1 MPVASR
7 SLSRLSATVALCAI
21 ALAAC
26 VPKPTIPAAP
36 AAPVA
41 EGPETAPGNPITENK
56 PTFLT
61 LPNMSTEHTPV
72 RIGIVL
78 PFSSGTPAVKALA
91 QAMLKSAEMAVYE
104 SGNRDIVLM
113 MADEGATPSDAA
125 NAADRLLRQGAE
137 VIVGPLYGP
146 SAKAIAPQARDR
158 GVPVIGFSTDKN
170 VAGDGV
176 YLIGFL
182 PDGDAARIA
191 TYALGQGKHKF
202 AALVPA
208 TAFGDVTL
216 HAFRATVTGGK
227 DKDDKSGP
235 GEMGQIE
242 HFEGTIDGVAGPA
255 AKLAR
260 ADADAVFIPQG
271 GPVLRAATP
280 ALAAG
285 GFDPSKLKI
294 LGTGQY
300 NDPANIAEPTLSGAW
315 FAGPD
320 PKGETAFNAK
330 FRDQFGATPPP
341 LAVLAY
347 DAVSLIAELAK
358 GEPYKRFTR
367 TALMDPNGFAGAEG
381 IFRFGPDGT
390 AERGLAI
397 ISIAPDGFHVVDPA
411 PTTFVKPGS

>member
-7 SLSRLSATVALCAI
+7 STLRLSATVALCAI

-26 VPKPTIPAAP
+26 VPKPTVPTAP
-36 AAPVA
+36 PAPVV
-41 EGPETAPGNPITENK
+41 EGPQTAPGNPLTENA

-61 LPNMSTEHTPV
+61 LPNLSADRTPV
-72 RIGIVL
+72 RVGIVL
-78 PFSSGTPAVKALA
+78 PFTSGTPAVKALA

-113 MADEGATPSDAA
+113 MADEGATPGDAA

-137 VIVGPLYGP
+137 IIVGPLYGP
-146 SAKAIAPQARDR
+146 SARAIAPQARDR

-182 PDGDAARIA
+182 PEGDATRVAG
-191 TYALGQGKHKF
+191 YALGQGKHKF
-202 AALVPA
+202 AALVPS

-216 HAFRATVTGGK
+216 HAFRDAVTDNK
-227 DKDDKSGP
+227 
-235 GEMGQIE
+235 GEMGQVE

-255 AKLAR
+255 GRIAHT
-260 ADADAVFIPQG
+260 DADAIFLPQG

-280 ALAAG
+280 ALAGG
-285 GFDPSKLKI
+285 GFDPSKVKI

-300 NDPANIAEPTLSGAW
+300 NDPANTSEPTLSGAW

-320 PKGETAFNAK
+320 PKGEVAFNAK
-330 FRDQFGATPPP
+330 YREAFGATPPP

-347 DAVSLIAELAK
+347 DAVSLVAELAK

-367 TALMDPNGFAGAEG
+367 AALADPNGFAGAEG
-381 IFRFGPDGT
+381 IFRFNADGT

>member
-7 SLSRLSATVALCAI
+7 SRTRLCATVALCAI

-26 VPKPTIPAAP
+26 VPKPTVPAAP

-41 EGPETAPGNPITENK
+41 EGPQTAPGNPLTANA

-61 LPNMSTEHTPV
+61 LPNMSGEHTPV
-72 RIGIVL
+72 RVGIVL
-78 PFSSGTPAVKALA
+78 PFTSGTPAVKALA

-113 MADEGATPSDAA
+113 MADEGATPGDAA

-137 VIVGPLYGP
+137 IIVGPLYGP
-146 SAKAIAPQARDR
+146 SARAIAPQARDR

-182 PDGDAARIA
+182 PEGDAARVA
-191 TYALGQGKHKF
+191 GYALGQGKHTF
-202 AALVPA
+202 AALVPS

-216 HAFRATVTGGK
+216 HAFRDTVTANK
-227 DKDDKSGP
+227 
-235 GEMGQIE
+235 GEMGSVE

-255 AKLAR
+255 GKIAHT
-260 ADADAVFIPQG
+260 DADAVFIPQG

-280 ALAAG
+280 VLASG
-285 GFDPSKLKI
+285 GFDPSKVKI

-300 NDPANIAEPTLSGAW
+300 NDPANTNEPTLSGAW

-320 PKGETAFNAK
+320 PKNEVAFNAK
-330 FRDQFGATPPP
+330 YREAFGATPPP

-347 DAVSLIAELAK
+347 DAVSLVAELAK

-367 TALMDPNGFAGAEG
+367 AALADPNGFAGAEG
-381 IFRFGPDGT
+381 IFRFSPDGT

>member
-7 SLSRLSATVALCAI
+7 SIARLFATTALCAI

-26 VPKPTIPAAP
+26 VPKPTVPAAP
-36 AAPVA
+36 PAPVA
-41 EGPETAPGNPITENK
+41 EGPQTTPGNPLSENSA
-56 PTFLT
+56 TFLT
-61 LPNMSTEHTPV
+61 LPNMSTEHAPV
-72 RIGIVL
+72 RVGVIL
-78 PFSSGTPAVKALA
+78 PFTSGTPAVKALA

-113 MADEGATPSDAA
+113 MADEGSTPSEAA

-137 VIVGPLYGP
+137 IIVGPLYGP
-146 SAKAIAPQARDR
+146 SAKAIAPEARDR

-182 PDGDAARIA
+182 PEGDAARVA
-191 TYALGQGKHKF
+191 QYALGHGKAKF
-202 AALVPA
+202 AALVPS

-216 HAFRATVTGGK
+216 HAFRDAVKDGKGEMATV
-227 DKDDKSGP
+227 
-235 GEMGQIE
+235 ER
-242 HFEGTIDGVAGPA
+242 FEGTIDGVAGPA
-255 AKLAR
+255 GKIAKT
-260 ADADAVFIPQG
+260 DADAIFMPQG
-271 GPVLRAATP
+271 GTVLRAATP
-280 ALAAG
+280 ALATG
-285 GFDPSKLKI
+285 GFDPSKVKV

-300 NDPANIAEPTLSGAW
+300 NDPANLQEPTLAGAW

-320 PKGETAFNAK
+320 PKNEVAFNAK
-330 FRDQFGATPPP
+330 YREQFGATPPP

-347 DAVSLIAELAK
+347 DAVSLVAELAK
-358 GEPYKRFTR
+358 GDPYKRFTR
-367 TALMDPNGFAGAEG
+367 AALADPNGFAGAEG
-381 IFRFGPDGT
+381 IFRFGADNT

-411 PTTFVKPGS
+411 PTTFVKPGT

>member
-1 MPVASR
+1 
-7 SLSRLSATVALCAI
+7 
-21 ALAAC
+21 
-26 VPKPTIPAAP
+26 
-36 AAPVA
+36 
-41 EGPETAPGNPITENK
+41 
-56 PTFLT
+56 
-61 LPNMSTEHTPV
+61 
-72 RIGIVL
+72 
-78 PFSSGTPAVKALA
+78 
-91 QAMLKSAEMAVYE
+91 
-104 SGNRDIVLM
+104 M
-113 MADEGATPSDAA
+113 MADEGSTPGEAA

-137 VIVGPLYGP
+137 IIVGPLYGP

-182 PDGDAARIA
+182 PEGDATRV
-191 TYALGQGKHKF
+191 TQFALGRGKTKF
-202 AALVPA
+202 AALVPS

-216 HAFRATVTGGK
+216 HAFRDAVKDGKGEVGTV
-227 DKDDKSGP
+227 
-235 GEMGQIE
+235 E

-255 AKLAR
+255 AKIAR
-260 ADADAVFIPQG
+260 TDADAVFIPQG
-271 GPVLRAATP
+271 GAVLRAATP
-280 ALAAG
+280 ALATN
-285 GFDPSKLKI
+285 GFDPSKTKI

-300 NDPANIAEPTLSGAW
+300 NDPANTSEPTLSGAW

-320 PKGETAFNAK
+320 PRSESTFNAK
-330 FRDQFGATPPP
+330 YRESFGATPPP

-347 DAVSLIAELAK
+347 DAVSLVAELAK

-367 TALMDPNGFAGAEG
+367 AALMDPNGFAGAEG
-381 IFRFGPDGT
+381 IFRFGADGT